1 MKWKIDNIFA
11 EDTDKYQ
18 NLVKRVYFSVSENGN
33 KNTLVYGDVILPD
46 PIDGF
51 IPFSEST
58 EENVIAWTKYALG
71 ESSVARY
78 EQLAMDLNKST
89 NLKLIKQNW

>member
-18 NLVKRVYFSVSENGN
+18 DLVKRVYFSVSENEDA
-33 KNTLVYGDVILPD
+33 LVYGDVILPD
-46 PIDGF
+46 PVDGF
-51 IPFSEST
+51 MPFSEAN